1 MLQLLGTA
9 NTMYRDGTNWS
20 VGYLI
25 ILALHGL
32 KTFVQFYYA
41 AFMHYECRPILAI
54 AIS

>member
-9 NTMYRDGTNWS
+9 NTMYRDGANWS

-41 AFMHYECRPILAI
+41 AFMHYECILAI